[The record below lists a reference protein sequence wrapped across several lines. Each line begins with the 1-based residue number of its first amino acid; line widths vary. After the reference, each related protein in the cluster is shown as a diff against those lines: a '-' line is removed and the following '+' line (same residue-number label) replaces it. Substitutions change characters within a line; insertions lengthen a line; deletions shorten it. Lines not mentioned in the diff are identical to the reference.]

1 MKTTALIVAAGAGV
15 RMGRPRPKAFLNLGG
30 LQVVEYSLAA
40 FDEHPLV
47 DRIILMAPAQMLLEA
62 SEAAAPYGKV
72 AAVAAGGARRQD
84 TVRLG
89 LGRAEDADIILV
101 HDAARPLV
109 DRDLI
114 SRVIEAAART
124 GAAVPG
130 VTPPDTI
137 RMARES
143 VAGRPRMGE
152 RTLDRSRLI
161 LVQTPQGFRLSLL
174 REAAQAAGDIEV
186 TDDAML
192 VEMMG
197 HPVELVEGSSRNFKL
212 TTPDD
217 MIFAEALLAPGGR
230 G

>member
-15 RMGRPRPKAFLNLGG
+15 RMGRPRPKAFLSLCG
-30 LQVVEYSLAA
+30 LRVVEYSLAA

-47 DRIILMAPAQMLLEA
+47 DEIILMVPESMLT
-62 SEAAAPYGKV
+62 EAAQAAARFGKV
-72 AAVAAGGARRQD
+72 AAVKAGGARRQD
-84 TVRLG
+84 TVALG
-89 LGRAEDADIILV
+89 LKHAGDADLVLV

-124 GAAVPG
+124 GAAIPG
-130 VTPPDTI
+130 VRPADTI
-137 RMARES
+137 RRAAQP
-143 VAGRPRMGE
+143 VAGEPRMGAG
-152 RTLDRSRLI
+152 THDRNGLV

-174 REAAQAAGDIEV
+174 REAAAAAGEVEV

-197 HPVELVEGSSRNFKL
+197 CPVEIVEGSPRNFKL

-217 MIFAEALLAPGGR
+217 LIFAEALLAPGR
-230 G
+230 KA

>member
-15 RMGRPRPKAFLNLGG
+15 RMGRPRPKAFLSLCG
-30 LQVVEYSLAA
+30 LRVVEYSLAA

-47 DRIILMAPAQMLLEA
+47 DGIILMVPEPMLT
-62 SEAAAPYGKV
+62 EAAEVAARFRKV
-72 AAVAAGGARRQD
+72 AAVAAAAALGLD
-84 TVRLG
+84 TVQLG
-89 LGRAEDADIILV
+89 LNHAGDADLILV

-124 GAAVPG
+124 GAAIPG
-130 VTPPDTI
+130 VRPRDTI
-137 RMARES
+137 RKEPEP
-143 VAGRPRMGE
+143 VAGEHRMGAG
-152 RTLDRSRLI
+152 THDRNGLV

-174 REAAQAAGDIEV
+174 REAAAAAGGVEV

-197 HPVELVEGSSRNFKL
+197 CPVEVVEGSRRNFKL

-217 MIFAEALLAPGGR
+217 LIFASALLAPGR
-230 G
+230 KA